1 MRRAKSDLPR
11 MTEVLKAQGYFDA
24 QIEVNMKDQA
34 PDGPIQIVFIVR
46 PGPVYSIR
54 DVAIRLQ
61 NPELLTKNTLPSQEE
76 LGLPQGKPAVADAIR
91 SGRSILLSKLND
103 QGYVLADADSP
114 TVHLDTEN
122 AYADVIYPLD
132 SGPKAAF
139 GPVTIQG
146 LERVQEEFVRSQIP
160 WSPGDT
166 YDPQKVRTLQNKLIQ
181 TELFNMV
188 QVNHPD
194 QVNDQGQLPL
204 TMEVSEVD
212 HKKIS
217 FRLGYETDTGIQGSA
232 AWEHKNLWGRG
243 QRLLL
248 QMEVSQVR
256 QELLSRYTQE
266 NIWGREF
273 DLVVQGSAF
282 REDID
287 AYTSTGGKA
296 SAHIENQV
304 FSHLRLGS
312 GLGYKGSKVKD
323 SDEDRT
329 FHQFSIPAF
338 AAWDSRD
345 NVLNPSQGSMHTL
358 YLTPMLGL
366 FGEEFSLLKS
376 SLSTHWYFDLL
387 PDKGRAILA
396 LRGKV
401 GVINASS
408 TSEVPADERWYAGGG
423 GSIRG
428 YPYQEIGPYRDGD
441 PYGGR
446 SLLETSAELR
456 WKWTKT
462 IGTVAF
468 VDAGNAFDDTLPDLG
483 EKLYWGAGVGMRYY
497 TGIGPLRLDV
507 AFPLTSDDHID
518 DSYQVYIS
526 LGQAF

>member
-1 MRRAKSDLPR
+1 
-11 MTEVLKAQGYFDA
+11 
-24 QIEVNMKDQA
+24 
-34 PDGPIQIVFIVR
+34 
-46 PGPVYSIR
+46 
-54 DVAIRLQ
+54 
-61 NPELLTKNTLPSQEE
+61 
-76 LGLPQGKPAVADAIR
+76 
-91 SGRSILLSKLND
+91 
-103 QGYVLADADSP
+103 
-114 TVHLDTEN
+114 VHLDTEN

-304 FSHLRLGS
+304 FSHLRLGC